1 MTPYQKAGYR
11 LRKWRTKH
19 SLSLKAA
26 AVKTGVGYRTIHRF
40 EHGNTIAGP
49 AYDRLLTFLNR
60 RNGNK

>member
-1 MTPYQKAGYR
+1 MTAYSKAG
-11 LRKWRTKH
+11 LKLKKWRSKH

-49 AYDRLLTFLNR
+49 AYDRLLTFLNGR
-60 RNGNK
+60 KGK